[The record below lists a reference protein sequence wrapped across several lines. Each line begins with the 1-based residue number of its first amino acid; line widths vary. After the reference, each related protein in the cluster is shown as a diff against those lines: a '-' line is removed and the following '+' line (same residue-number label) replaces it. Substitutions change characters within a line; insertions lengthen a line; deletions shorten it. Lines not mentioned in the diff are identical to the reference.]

1 MTELTKEPIVIKKS
15 VEKNV
20 SFGDRSID
28 TLINNLQDIKLKSKE
43 SGLTDLYVSIENDK
57 LVVEGYRLE
66 TPKEL
71 KSRLKK
77 QVSFWKKINKN
88 YD

>member
-1 MTELTKEPIVIKKS
+1 MTEMTREPIVVKKS
-15 VEKNV
+15 VEKSV

-28 TLINNLQDIKLKSKE
+28 ALINNLQDIKSKSKE
-43 SGLTDLYVSIENDK
+43 SGLTDLYVFVENNK

-77 QVSFWKKINKN
+77 QDSFWKNINKN